1 MTIHVVGLGPGS
13 ASLLTGETAGLLRSG
28 LPVLLRTRHHP
39 TVSEI
44 DPAGQWESFDARYS
58 AGASFDEVYAA
69 IVGDLL
75 ERAVSGDLV
84 YAVPGHPRVAETT
97 VTLLLERAR
106 DAGVEVVVHPAV
118 SYADVA
124 AVALRVDFGTV
135 QLCDALDLR
144 VDAQRPAL
152 ISQVLDRDA
161 ATALKL
167 ALLETYPAE
176 HQVALLH
183 ALGSAD
189 EAVRWLPLGELD
201 RGATGYLDSLYVP
214 ALDPFDDVRRLD
226 GVDAVVRRLHAP
238 EGGCPWD
245 LEQTHE
251 SLRPHLLEEA
261 YEALEAIDSDD
272 PAKLSEELG
281 DVLLQVLMHACV
293 AERTG
298 EFSLGDVTEHIARK
312 LIRRHPHVF
321 GDTAAATAEQV
332 YQNWEAL
339 KQQEKPRDSIL
350 EGVPLTLPALAAS
363 QSIQGRARRI
373 GFDWPDVDGP
383 LQKLVEELAE
393 FAHAEKPAERED
405 EFGDIL
411 FVVVNIA
418 DHLGIDAEQA
428 LRLANAKFRR
438 RFGRLEQ
445 IAREEEVD
453 LRELD
458 LAGLDALWDRAKA
471 YERG

>member
-1 MTIHVVGLGPGS
+1 
-13 ASLLTGETAGLLRSG
+13 LLTSG

-39 TVSEI
+39 TVAEI
-44 DPAGQWESFDARYS
+44 DADGVWESFDGRYQ
-58 AGASFDEVYAA
+58 AGTDFAGVYGGL
-69 IVGDLL
+69 VDDLL
-75 ERAVSGDLV
+75 RRAAAVGDLV
-84 YAVPGHPRVAETT
+84 YAVPGHPLVAERS
-97 VTLLLERAR
+97 VTLLLERAER
-106 DAGVEVVVHPAV
+106 RNVPVRVHPAV

-124 AVALRVDFGTV
+124 AVALKLDLGSV
-135 QLCDALDLR
+135 QLGDALDLR

-152 ISQVLDRDA
+152 ISQLMDRDS
-161 ATALKL
+161 TTTLKL
-167 ALLETYPAE
+167 ALLEIYPAE

-183 ALGSAD
+183 ALSTA
-189 EAVRWLPLGELD
+189 EESVRWAPLSEID
-201 RGATGYLDSLYVP
+201 RQATGYLDSLYVP
-214 ALDPFDDVRRLD
+214 ALDPLEDVRRLD
-226 GVDAVVRRLHAP
+226 GVEAVVRRLHAP

-261 YEALEAIDSDD
+261 YEALEAIDADD

-293 AERTG
+293 GERSG
-298 EFSLGDVTEHIARK
+298 EFTLGDVTEHIARK

-321 GDTAAATAEQV
+321 GDVAAATAEQV

-373 GFDWPDVDGP
+373 GFDWADVDGP
-383 LQKLVEELAE
+383 LDKLVEELRE

-411 FVVVNIA
+411 FVVVNVA

-428 LRLANAKFRR
+428 LRAANAKFRR
-438 RFGRLEQ
+438 RFGS
-445 IAREEEVD
+445 
-453 LRELD
+453 
-458 LAGLDALWDRAKA
+458 AGTDRP
-471 YERG
+471 R

>member
-1 MTIHVVGLGPGS
+1 M
-13 ASLLTGETAGLLRSG
+13 
-28 LPVLLRTRHHP
+28 PVLLRTRHHP
-39 TVSEI
+39 TVMEI
-44 DPAGQWESFDARYS
+44 DPGGVWQSFDSRYQSGADFEDVYRGIVDELLTLS
-58 AGASFDEVYAA
+58 AA
-69 IVGDLL
+69 
-75 ERAVSGDLV
+75 GDLV
-84 YAVPGHPRVAETT
+84 YAVPGHPLVAERT
-97 VTLLLERAR
+97 VTLLLERAA
-106 DAGVEVVVHPAV
+106 DAQEQVVVHPAV

-124 AVALRVDFGTV
+124 AIALGLDFGKV

-144 VDAQRPAL
+144 IDAQRPAL
-152 ISQVLDRDA
+152 VSQVLDRDA

-167 ALLETYPAE
+167 TLLEVYPAE
-176 HQVALLH
+176 HQVALLR
-183 ALGSAD
+183 ALGTAE
-189 EAVRWLPLGELD
+189 EAVWWLPLGELD

-214 ALDPFDDVRRLD
+214 ALDALEDVRRLD
-226 GVDAVVRRLHAP
+226 GVEAVVRRLHAP

-261 YEALEAIDSDD
+261 YEALEAIDAKD

-293 AERTG
+293 AERAG
-298 EFSLGDVTEHIARK
+298 EFALGDVTEHIARK

-350 EGVPLTLPALAAS
+350 EGVPATLPALAAS

-383 LQKLVEELAE
+383 LEKLLEELQE
-393 FAHAEKPAERED
+393 FAHAEGPAERED

-438 RFGRLEQ
+438 RFGALEQ
-445 IAREEEVD
+445 IARDETVD
-453 LRELD
+453 LRDLD
-458 LAGLDALWDRAKA
+458 LAGLDELWDRAKA
-471 YERG
+471 QERR